1 MTHREFIKSKF
12 NVIAEA
18 ENAIFFEAYGE
29 LCCEINGKEFAC
41 SSEAE
46 FWEMVILFGDDD
58 FAE

>member
-12 NVIAEA
+12 NVIAETS
-18 ENAIFFEAYGE
+18 NAILFEAYGE
-29 LCCEINGKEFAC
+29 MCCEINGTEFAC

-46 FWEMVILFGDDD
+46 FWEMVEQFGDDD